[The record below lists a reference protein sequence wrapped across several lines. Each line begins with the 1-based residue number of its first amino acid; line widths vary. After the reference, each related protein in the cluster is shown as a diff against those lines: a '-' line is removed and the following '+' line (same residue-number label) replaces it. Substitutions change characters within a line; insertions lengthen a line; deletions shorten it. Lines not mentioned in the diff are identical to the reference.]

1 MHQFPPVFDSH
12 SRVLILGTMPSP
24 KSREQGFYYGHPR
37 NRFWP
42 VLAQVLGEPCPETIS
57 EKKAMALR
65 HGIAVWDVLAS
76 CEIRGAD
83 DTSIRNPVPNDM
95 SRILD
100 HAPIQAVFTTGT
112 KATALFRKYCEKET
126 GFSTIPLPST
136 SPANCRV
143 TMEELTAAYGKILR
157 YLEDQENASRP
168 RQQKAAQPRP
178 C

>member
-1 MHQFPPVFDSH
+1 MTERSFPQRVVHEFEPVWNEQ

-42 VLAQVLGEPCPETIS
+42 VLSQILGEECPGTAEGRRG
-57 EKKAMALR
+57 MALR

-83 DTSIRNPVPNDM
+83 DTSIRNPQPNDM
-95 SRILD
+95 GIILD

-112 KATALFRKYCEKET
+112 KAWSLYRKYCMAET
-126 GFSTIPLPST
+126 GMEPILLPST
-136 SPANCRV
+136 SPANCRIS
-143 TMEELTAAYGKILR
+143 TEELVRAYARILD
-157 YLEDQENASRP
+157 YLGH
-168 RQQKAAQPRP
+168 

>member
-1 MHQFPPVFDSH
+1 MTERSLPQRVVHEFEPVWNEQ

-42 VLAQVLGEPCPETIS
+42 VLSQILGEECPGTAEGRRG
-57 EKKAMALR
+57 MALR

-83 DTSIRNPVPNDM
+83 DTSIRNPQPNDM
-95 SRILD
+95 GVILD

-112 KATALFRKYCEKET
+112 KAWSLYRKYCMAET
-126 GFSTIPLPST
+126 GMEPILLPSP
-136 SPANCRV
+136 SPANCRIS
-143 TMEELTAAYGKILR
+143 TEELVRAYARILD
-157 YLEDQENASRP
+157 YLGH
-168 RQQKAAQPRP
+168 

>member
-1 MHQFPPVFDSH
+1 MTEKRETETVVHQFPPVFDDR

-42 VLAQVLGEPCPETIS
+42 VLSMILGEPLPETIN
-57 EKKAMALR
+57 EKRDMALK

-95 SRILD
+95 CLILSQ
-100 HAPIQAVFTTGT
+100 APIHAVFTTGT
-112 KATALFRKYCEKET
+112 KATALFRKYCEKTT
-126 GFSTIPLPST
+126 GMSPIPLPST
-136 SPANCRV
+136 SPANCRISL
-143 TMEELTAAYGKILR
+143 EELAAEYSKILE
-157 YLEDQENASRP
+157 YL
-168 RQQKAAQPRP
+168 
-178 C
+178 